1 VNILNSGPIET
12 DFGGGA
18 TRDSPELKK
27 IITGLTALIRAG
39 LPDDNG
45 GADAALFSEDTG
57 WMTGQRIE
65 FSGEKML

>member
-18 TRDSPELKK
+18 TRDSP
-27 IITGLTALIRAG
+27 ALIRAG